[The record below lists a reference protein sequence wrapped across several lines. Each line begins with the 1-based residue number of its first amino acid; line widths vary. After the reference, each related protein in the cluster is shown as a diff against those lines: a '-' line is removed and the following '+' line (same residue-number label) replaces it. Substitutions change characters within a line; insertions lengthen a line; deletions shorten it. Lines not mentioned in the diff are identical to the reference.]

1 LGLMLKLFTLRSEL
15 RSQGCRSKMKT
26 MADDLKDPKPLSAK
40 QVDFLRTEC
49 PSNRWQFYGGKERYK
64 FADKL
69 PTTPKRAVEKW
80 DYILV
85 VTSAG
90 VSGLRTYIEGHR
102 PDRAK
107 GEQDADLYLYEYGKN
122 QGEGGVAYHLAHPTY
137 TGRSIPLR
145 VAPTSA
151 VSASALA
158 RTMGLTAESGPTG
171 ALSEEHRK
179 GLTHFEAI
187 VVGVANKDTD

>member
-1 LGLMLKLFTLRSEL
+1 VANVEALHTKVRTC
-15 RSQGCRSKMKT
+15 SQGCRSKMKT
-26 MADDLKDPKPLSAK
+26 MADDLKDPKPVSAE

-49 PSNRWQFYGGKERYK
+49 PSNRWQFYRGGDRYK

-80 DYILV
+80 DYVFV

-90 VSGLRTYIEGHR
+90 VSGLRTYIEAHR
-102 PDRAK
+102 PEPAK
-107 GEQDADLYLYEYGKN
+107 GKQDADLYLYEYGEN
-122 QGEGGVAYHLAHPTY
+122 PDEGGVAHHLAHPTY

-151 VSASALA
+151 VAASALA
-158 RTMGLTAESGPTG
+158 QMMGLTAESGPTG
-171 ALSEEHRK
+171 VLTEEHRK
-179 GLTHFEAI
+179 GLDHFEAI
-187 VVGVANKDTD
+187 MVGVAKKDTE